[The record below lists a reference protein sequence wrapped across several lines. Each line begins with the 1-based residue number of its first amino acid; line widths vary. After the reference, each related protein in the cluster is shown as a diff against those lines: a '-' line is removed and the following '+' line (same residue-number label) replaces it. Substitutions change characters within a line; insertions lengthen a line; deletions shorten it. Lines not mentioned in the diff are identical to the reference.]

1 MAGKKEAFRFF
12 LRKSFDLRAG
22 EYTRALL
29 MQAYIFLIISTL
41 LMIKP
46 TVNALFLSKFGV
58 ENLPFAFILVAIFA
72 GIVSTLYA
80 KILTKVSLNKI
91 ISGTLIGSVICLLL
105 FGILLRLNI
114 FEEIV
119 LYLLYIFVAIFALLT
134 ASQFWVLANLVF
146 NAREAKRLFSF
157 VGAGA
162 IAGGIFGGY
171 LTSVLAQIMSSENLP
186 FVCAVILSFCIPIT
200 RKVWRENV
208 ANTQTQ
214 FQQKKRTKVGTS
226 HPLALILKS
235 KHLTYIACIVGVS
248 VIVAKLVDYQFGGVA
263 SAMIPDADELTVF
276 FGFWFSTFNVIS
288 LLMQLFLTRRVVG
301 MFGVG
306 TSLFF
311 LPTLI
316 LIAAIVL
323 LIAPEMLMAAVFLKM
338 SDGSLKQSVNKAA
351 MELLILPLPVEL
363 KSQTKTF
370 IDVFV
375 DSVATGISGLILI
388 FIIDGLDLS
397 TYAISLLIILLLLVW
412 LYFANLVRKEY
423 LKSFKLKL
431 SEPGKISNKKV
442 FDISNESVLGGLQK
456 VLEQGK
462 EKQILFALAKTKELN
477 LDRFFESTQK
487 LLQHESSDIRTAA
500 LQSLYFYSK
509 HNISE
514 EVKKMTNDPFQKVKI
529 AAFEYL
535 IQRSP
540 ENKVHL
546 INQYLEDKDDK
557 IKGAAL
563 VSVAKETRGNLTQ
576 QNQFG
581 LEKRIQEQLNMLPHI
596 SNLEIRNHRRLGVIK
611 AIGYANIPTFFS
623 YLKTALWDESK
634 EVNKHAI
641 LAAGKTLSPVFIEDL
656 IRLLANVEQKES
668 TILALNNYGK
678 SIVITL
684 KNKFQDGDIGLES
697 LRVVPSVIKK
707 NGTQEAVD
715 FLFELFD
722 YDDHVVRLEAVRGL
736 NMLRNNF
743 PYLKFSKKN
752 IVHSILDEANL
763 FQDTLSVLY
772 VQSSIIRSNNT
783 TEAEDQ
789 AAKEKDGRDSLIYL
803 LEKKLDRNLE
813 RIFRLL
819 GLKYESEDIVAI
831 YKGLKSNKP
840 DFRVN
845 AVEFL
850 DNLLEPN
857 LKKILIPIV
866 ETAMV
871 ETITEEAIKNLAIK
885 IPDEFQCF
893 SMLMKGR
900 DLRIKI
906 SVLYLIAQLDNPRY
920 LPLAKEYSTSK
931 NEKIRTFAEA
941 ILKKN

>member
-1 MAGKKEAFRFF
+1 MGNKKEAFQFF
-12 LRKSFDLRAG
+12 LRKSFDLREG

-41 LMIKP
+41 LIVKP

-58 ENLPFAFILVAIFA
+58 ESLPFAFILVAIFA
-72 GIVSTLYA
+72 GVVSTLYSR
-80 KILTKVSLNKI
+80 ILTKVTLHKI
-91 ISGTLIGSVICLLL
+91 ISGTLIGSVICLLF
-105 FGILLRLNI
+105 FGFFLRLNI
-114 FEEIV
+114 FETV
-119 LYLLYIFVAIFALLT
+119 TLYLFYIFVAIFALLT
-134 ASQFWVLANLVF
+134 ASQFWVLANMVF

-186 FVCAVILSFCIPIT
+186 FVCAFILSLCIPIT

-208 ANTQTQ
+208 VDTQTQ
-214 FQQKKRTKVGTS
+214 FQQKKRTKGFSS
-226 HPLALILKS
+226 HPLALISKS
-235 KHLTYIACIVGVS
+235 RHLTYIACIVGVS
-248 VIVAKLVDYQFGGVA
+248 VVVAKLVDYQFGGVA
-263 SAMIPDADELTVF
+263 SALIPDTDELTVF

-288 LLMQLFLTRRVVG
+288 LFLQLFLTRRVVG
-301 MFGVG
+301 TFGVG

-316 LIAAIVL
+316 LIAAIIL
-323 LIAPEMLMAAVFLKM
+323 LVAPEMLMAAVFLKM

-363 KSQTKTF
+363 KNQTKTF

-388 FIIDGLDLS
+388 FIIDGLKLS
-397 TYAISLLIILLLLVW
+397 TYAISLLIIILLFVW
-412 LYFANLVRKEY
+412 LTFANLVRKEY

-431 SEPGKISNKKV
+431 SEPDKTSTKRE
-442 FDISNESVLGGLQK
+442 FDISKESVLGGLQK

-462 EKQILFALAKTKELN
+462 EKQILFTLSKTKELN
-477 LDRFFESTQK
+477 HERFFESTRK
-487 LLQHESSDIRTAA
+487 LLQHESSEVRASA
-500 LQSLYFYSK
+500 LQSLYFYSN

-540 ENKVHL
+540 ENKVQL
-546 INQYLEDKDDK
+546 INQYLEDKDEK

-563 VSVAKETRGNLTQ
+563 VSVAKETRGNFVQ
-576 QNQFG
+576 QKQFG
-581 LEKRIQEQLNMLPHI
+581 LEKKIQEQLNMLPHI
-596 SNLEIRNHRRLGVIK
+596 SNDEVKTQRRLSVIK
-611 AIGYANIPTFFS
+611 AIGYANVPTFFS
-623 YLKTALWDESK
+623 YLKTVLWDGNK
-634 EVNKHAI
+634 EIVNDAI
-641 LAAGKTLSPVFIEDL
+641 IAAGKTLNPVFIEDL
-656 IRLLANVEQKES
+656 IRLLANAEQKEQA
-668 TILALNNYGK
+668 ILALNNFGE
-678 SIVITL
+678 SIVTTL
-684 KNKFQDGDIGLES
+684 KNKFQDGEIGLES
-697 LRVVPSVIKK
+697 LRVIPSVVKK

-722 YDDHVVRLEAVRGL
+722 YDDHVVRLEALRGL

-743 PYLKFSKKN
+743 PYLKFSKKD
-752 IVHSILDEANL
+752 IVHSILTEATL

-772 VQSSIIRSNNT
+772 VQSNIVKSNNIT
-783 TEAEDQ
+783 DIDSQE
-789 AAKEKDGRDSLIYL
+789 AKEKDGRDSLIDL

-819 GLKYESEDIVAI
+819 GLKYESEDIVTI

-857 LKKILIPIV
+857 LKKVLIPLV
-866 ETAMV
+866 ETAMI
-871 ETITEEAIKNLAIK
+871 ETITEDAIRNLDLN

-900 DLRIKI
+900 DVRIKI
-906 SVLYLIAQLDNPRY
+906 AVLYLIAQLDNPKY
-920 LPLAKEYSTSK
+920 LPLAKEYSMSK
-931 NEKIRTFAEA
+931 NEKIRNFANA
-941 ILKKN
+941 ILLKN